1 MKYVAMI
8 QARCGSS
15 RLPNKVMKP
24 LCGKPVLE
32 RVIERVKKSTLV
44 DEVVVITSID
54 KQNLP
59 ILGLCA
65 QLGVRVGVGSEQ
77 DVLDRYY
84 QTAKL
89 LQPEY
94 VIRIT
99 ADCPCFDSELLD
111 MAIRQMDDNTDYCG
125 MLSET
130 FADGLDLEIMK
141 FSALQ
146 KAWREANHTFE
157 REHVTQYIVR
167 HPELFS
173 LQDFQSPVGNFGNH
187 RWTVDEQED
196 YELVDRIYKHFLL
209 EHKKPDFGYK
219 DILSFLEENPDLLEL
234 NRKYSR
240 NEGLTKSIQEDVVVE
255 NIE

>member
-1 MKYVAMI
+1 MI

-32 RVIERVKKSTLV
+32 RVIERVQKSKLI

-89 LQPEY
+89 LMPEY

-111 MAIRQMDDNTDYCG
+111 MAIRQMNDSADYCG
-125 MLSET
+125 MMSET
-130 FADGLDLEIMK
+130 FADGLDLEIIR

-146 KAWREANHTFE
+146 KAWREANHSFE

-167 HPELFS
+167 HPELFV
-173 LQDFQSPVGNFGNH
+173 LQDFKSPIGDFGQH
-187 RWTVDEQED
+187 RWTVDEPED
-196 YELVDRIYKHFLL
+196 YELIRRIYEHFLVD
-209 EHKKPDFGYK
+209 KNQPDFGYR
-219 DILSFLEENPDLLEL
+219 DILGFLEQNEQLMTL
-234 NRKYSR
+234 NQKFSR
-240 NEGLTKSIQEDVVVE
+240 NEGLAKSIQEDTIVT